1 MINPAGRRPM
11 YWWYVYATYS
21 WPPPHRPDCHS
32 SMFLSEA
39 FTSFIEIFTHRV
51 LDFCTLWWVDLPDEI
66 NLQILL
72 QQWEVFVSYSRYTYS
87 TIPWKWWFLG
97 GIHGHANLIWL
108 KSLVSVMNST
118 HSNFLNHSVY
128 TSKCSMLIVQHPVLY
143 SEKVEICLL
152 NIC

>member
-72 QQWEVFVSYSRYTYS
+72 QQWEVFVSYSRYTLKMMILGWYS
-87 TIPWKWWFLG
+87 WSCKFDLIKIPCLSHEF
-97 GIHGHANLIWL
+97 N
-108 KSLVSVMNST
+108 
-118 HSNFLNHSVY
+118 SNFLNHSVY

-152 NIC
+152 NIR